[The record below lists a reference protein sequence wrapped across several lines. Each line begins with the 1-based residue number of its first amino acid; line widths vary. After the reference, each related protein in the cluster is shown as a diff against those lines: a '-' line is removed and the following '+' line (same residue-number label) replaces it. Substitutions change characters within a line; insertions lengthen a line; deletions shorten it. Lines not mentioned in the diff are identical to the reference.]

1 MLRVLNGREVW
12 AFTEPQILINMNLRQ
27 NETHNSIACLFKISL
42 CNWYN
47 SWLNRDFITHI
58 NIMNGHQT
66 EAKYVSVI
74 MLTSAHLYSE
84 VIKYVKQQNTC
95 TEWMNLRT
103 DTSETLTVVVILTH
117 SNVLLGTNVHT
128 NLRAL
133 IILQWNLF
141 QEEDV
146 YEMKKWELWRER
158 K

>member
-1 MLRVLNGREVW
+1 
-12 AFTEPQILINMNLRQ
+12 
-27 NETHNSIACLFKISL
+27 
-42 CNWYN
+42 
-47 SWLNRDFITHI
+47 
-58 NIMNGHQT
+58 MNGHQT

-133 IILQWNLF
+133 IILQ
-141 QEEDV
+141 
-146 YEMKKWELWRER
+146 
-158 K
+158 